1 MANTR
6 HQEVDEAGERDL
18 EIVWMGVAVARLKVG
33 EAVERTPECSSHVD
47 ALGIVEIEAG
57 ERTSDHIDD
66 AFDCRLQFVV
76 AGAWVAVGGGIEP
89 RGITD
94 DGTPCITKCANRI
107 FASDALSRLTE
118 AFGEEFPTPQTE
130 AANQV
135 VVAVDMTVERRLLH
149 AERIGDHLNH
159 CCVGALADILRARI

>member
-6 HQEVDEAGERDL
+6 HQEVDEASERDL
-18 EIVWMGVAVARLKVG
+18 EIMWMGVAVARLEVG

-47 ALGIVEIEAG
+47 ALAIVDIEAG
-57 ERTSDHIDD
+57 ERSSDHIDD

-94 DGTPCITKCANRI
+94 DGAPCIAKCANRI
-107 FASDALSRLTE
+107 FEVALLKE
-118 AFGEEFPTPQTE
+118 
-130 AANQV
+130 
-135 VVAVDMTVERRLLH
+135 
-149 AERIGDHLNH
+149 
-159 CCVGALADILRARI
+159 GA

>member
-1 MANTR
+1 MA
-6 HQEVDEAGERDL
+6 V
-18 EIVWMGVAVARLKVG
+18 
-33 EAVERTPECSSHVD
+33 
-47 ALGIVEIEAG
+47 VEIEAG
-57 ERTSDHIDD
+57 ERSSDHIDD
-66 AFDCRLQFVV
+66 AFDRRLQFVV

-94 DGTPCITKCANRI
+94 NGAPRIAECANRI

-135 VVAVDMTVERRLLH
+135 VVAVDMAIERRLLH
-149 AERIGDHLNH
+149 AERIGDPGEREASSPSASTRRAASSMT
-159 CCVGALADILRARI
+159 CVGSRVGRLMRRLRPGAR

>member
-6 HQEVDEAGERDL
+6 HQEVDEASERDL
-18 EIVWMGVAVARLKVG
+18 EIMWMGVAVARLEVG

-47 ALGIVEIEAG
+47 ALAIVDIEAG
-57 ERTSDHIDD
+57 ERSSDHIDD

-76 AGAWVAVGGGIEP
+76 AGAWVAVGGGIQP

-94 DGTPCITKCANRI
+94 DGAPRIAECANRI
-107 FASDALSRLTE
+107 FTSNALSRLTE

-135 VVAVDMTVERRLLH
+135 VVAVDMAIAVSYT
-149 AERIGDHLNH
+149 HLTLPTNRE
-159 CCVGALADILRARI
+159 V